1 MAKPDGFIPL
11 KVLAEPLTCAKRL
24 AEKMARVLDDEDV
37 SDVAIAVA
45 LLTTGVVDQYADGP
59 AKVTELVNVI
69 RKLEDRFLLAPVRA
83 RNPRV
88 THPTLLS

>member
-11 KVLAEPLTCAKRL
+11 KVPPEPLTRPKRL

-45 LLTTGVVDQYADGP
+45 LLVDYYADGP
-59 AKVTELVNVI
+59 ARANELVNAI
-69 RKLEDRFLLAPVRA
+69 RKLEDRFLAEAIGAGDPKLQ
-83 RNPRV
+83 
-88 THPTLLS
+88 